1 MIISKVSNQVEGVL
15 LISSI
20 NLFLKSKNR
29 FFQLIYKL
37 KIFTIMKH
45 IKRFNENA
53 DNQQNTELK
62 KGELYMCSM
71 PMNNDGKFRIYVKVK
86 FLGKSDDGSIVI
98 SPVEEVR
105 FQVEGKTN
113 FFKKDNN
120 YNSDIKNMLNVD
132 FSPIK

>member
-1 MIISKVSNQVEGVL
+1 
-15 LISSI
+15 
-20 NLFLKSKNR
+20 
-29 FFQLIYKL
+29 
-37 KIFTIMKH
+37 MKH
-45 IKRFNENA
+45 IKRFNENS

-62 KGELYMCSM
+62 KGEIYMCSM

-98 SPVEEVR
+98 SPIEEVR

-113 FFKKDNN
+113 SFEKDKH